1 MKLKLLFFTLFFAVI
16 VTAQELKATVVVNY
30 DKITNVNSQIFKSL
44 EKQFSDFLNNTKF
57 TEKETKMNERIPCS
71 FFLFINSFNS
81 NEFEATMQITSSRPV
96 FNSNY
101 TSPVLNLNDK
111 EVSFRYIES
120 ENFVF
125 DQNSFTSN
133 LLSIGAFYA
142 NIIIGSDAD
151 TFSNKGGTD
160 YFQKALNI
168 ANVAQ
173 SSGYAGWVQTGK
185 KQNRFNLI
193 SDLMSNTFDA
203 YREAMYFYHL
213 KGLDVMALDVKQGKQ
228 GIIQS
233 IDILYQVHKVRPNS
247 LLARTF
253 FDAKTDEIV
262 SIFTGGPVVDLTVL
276 TENLKSISPLNGSK
290 WNKIR

>member
-1 MKLKLLFFTLFFAVI
+1 MKFKLLYFILFFGAFVQ
-16 VTAQELKATVVVNY
+16 AQELKATVVVNY
-30 DKITNVNSQIFKSL
+30 DKITNVNNQIFKSL
-44 EKQFSDFLNNTKF
+44 EKQFADFLNNTKF
-57 TEKETKMNERIPCS
+57 TDKETKMNEKISCS

-81 NEFEATMQITSSRPV
+81 NEFEATLQITSSRPV

-101 TSPVLNLNDK
+101 TTPVLNLNDK
-111 EVSFRYIES
+111 EVSFRYVES

-133 LLSIGAFYA
+133 LLSLGAFYA

-160 YFQKALNI
+160 YFERALNI
-168 ANVAQ
+168 ATVAQ
-173 SSGYAGWVQTGK
+173 TSGYPGWVQTGK

-193 SDLMSNTFDA
+193 SDLMSNTYDA
-203 YREAMYFYHL
+203 YRESMYFYHL
-213 KGLDVMALDVKQGKQ
+213 KGLDNMATDVKQGKLN
-228 GIIQS
+228 IIQS
-233 IDILYQVHKVRPNS
+233 IDILYQIHKVRPNS

-262 SIFTGGPVVDLTVL
+262 SVFTGEPAVDLAVL